1 MFLRGSVEITGKMPT
16 KLSSNPP
23 RVLVAEDSLLI
34 AMDLENIL
42 TACGCEVIG
51 PVSTVGEAIDQIAV
65 SCIDAA
71 ILDFLLADG
80 SAEPLAEYLD
90 DKGIPYA
97 ICTGTEE
104 HKLSENYPRTPIL
117 GKPYN
122 ADDVRMLVNG
132 LIACRLTGS

>member
-1 MFLRGSVEITGKMPT
+1 MLI
-16 KLSSNPP
+16 
-23 RVLVAEDSLLI
+23 AEDSLLI

-42 TACGCEVIG
+42 TAFGCEVIG
-51 PVSTVGEAIDQIAV
+51 PVSTVGEAIDLIAV
-65 SCIDAA
+65 SSIDAA

-90 DKGIPYA
+90 DKGIPFA

-104 HKLSENYPRTPIL
+104 HKLSEYYPRTPIL
-117 GKPYN
+117 GKPYDS
-122 ADDVRMLVNG
+122 DDVRMLVNG